1 MTHPEINDKELKA
14 AGGGFIL
21 ATIGAAANA
30 IADAWKNE
38 KQTTESL
45 SAIDKLNAMNK
56 NTEELKKIHE
66 AVDEIG
72 KLKNDS

>member
-1 MTHPEINDKELKA
+1 MTHPEINDNELKA
-14 AGGGFIL
+14 AGGGFIT
-21 ATIGAAANA
+21 AFFGAAANSM
-30 IADAWKNE
+30 ADAFKNE

-45 SAIDKLNAMNK
+45 SAIDKLNAMNE

-72 KLKNDS
+72 KLKDDS